1 MLQDLKDVHIFWSCT
16 LRSHRIVQVSQTRSS
31 GILIASE
38 FEVPPQVETLN
49 NIFVSY
55 QNRRQ
60 NLKETLSAA
69 LAKSAI
75 FAAH

>member
-1 MLQDLKDVHIFWSCT
+1 MQA
-16 LRSHRIVQVSQTRSS
+16 SQTGSS

-49 NIFVSY
+49 NISISY

-69 LAKSAI
+69 LAESAI